1 MLGLVGVGIVVVLV
15 LAITTVT
22 RPWGSGSNDQAAGP
36 ATTAQATAQPTEEPA
51 APAEEE
57 APAPAA
63 PPVIAGVTTI
73 DPSDDNGE
81 KEELIPRIW
90 DGDPNTAWYT
100 HTYNRPDFAGFKN
113 AVGIA
118 ITLAEPATVNE
129 VTLQVNGSG
138 GNVEVRATD
147 AANPTAGDVL
157 ASGPLNGTT
166 VLTFSQ
172 PTETQ
177 NIVLWFTALA
187 QTPDGKNRIEISELS
202 IG

>member
-1 MLGLVGVGIVVVLV
+1 MGIVVVLV
-15 LAITTVT
+15 IAIGNVT
-22 RPWGSGSNDQAAGP
+22 RPWGQGDGDTDAAP
-36 ATTAQATAQPTEEPA
+36 AATTQTTATPTEEPA
-51 APAEEE
+51 APAEE
-57 APAPAA
+57 APAPAVA
-63 PPVIAGVTTI
+63 PVIAGVTTI
-73 DPSDDNGE
+73 DPSDADGE

-118 ITLAEPATVNE
+118 ITLTEPATVST

-147 AANPTAGDVL
+147 ATNPTAGDVL

-166 VLTFSQ
+166 VLTLSQ

-177 NIVLWFTALA
+177 NIVLWFTSLA
-187 QTPDGKNRIEISELS
+187 QTPDGKNRIEISELTV
-202 IG
+202 G